1 MKGHATTSLPEAL
14 AQNAEY
20 ILGRV
25 LKVLLK
31 KEGSTYHEMPSEILQ
46 TRIQHLFDAF
56 WQGVSQNDPKPM
68 VEYIWSTS
76 RERGNEGFSVADLQV
91 VGLCLRDSMLKVVDE
106 VYAGDPTLRL
116 RHSRRIE
123 ELILSGIGAGVQGFV
138 DGRESLIARQF
149 EALQRSQKDPDG
161 QE

>member
-1 MKGHATTSLPEAL
+1 
-14 AQNAEY
+14 
-20 ILGRV
+20 
-25 LKVLLK
+25 
-31 KEGSTYHEMPSEILQ
+31 
-46 TRIQHLFDAF
+46 
-56 WQGVSQNDPKPM
+56 M

-106 VYAGDPTLRL
+106 VYAGDPKLRL

-149 EALQRSQKDPDG
+149 EALQRSQKDLDG